1 MTAVTARIAA
11 LLADSKRLTLAAL
24 VAALLAP
31 FGVANTYQINV
42 LVLVL
47 IFVLLAISVDL
58 LLGFTGY
65 LSLAHHGLWGV
76 GAYSS
81 AVFATKL
88 GFPVVPSMIAAMLFT
103 AAVAAAVAVPSF
115 RVRGHYFALVT
126 LAMGELI
133 VLVLNNW
140 VAVTEGPFGF
150 TGIPEPW
157 LPVLGTIDGR
167 LAYYYLTLAVV
178 VAVLAGVLKVLSSP
192 FGLCL
197 RAIREDEDLAEAQGL
212 HLSHYKVTAYA
223 MSGFLAGVAG
233 ALFAHYQSVLGPDNF
248 YITYM
253 AEMLVMVIVGG
264 SGYVAGSIVGPLIF
278 VTLPEVWRAVGELR
292 LVLFGA
298 LLIVMVIWAPD
309 GIVGRTRTW
318 VDRIGGDDAGGTEQ
332 PADPSADARSG
343 GDP

>member
-1 MTAVTARIAA
+1 
-11 LLADSKRLTLAAL
+11 
-24 VAALLAP
+24 
-31 FGVANTYQINV
+31 
-42 LVLVL
+42 
-47 IFVLLAISVDL
+47 
-58 LLGFTGY
+58 
-65 LSLAHHGLWGV
+65 
-76 GAYSS
+76 
-81 AVFATKL
+81 
-88 GFPVVPSMIAAMLFT
+88 
-103 AAVAAAVAVPSF
+103 
-115 RVRGHYFALVT
+115 
-126 LAMGELI
+126 
-133 VLVLNNW
+133 
-140 VAVTEGPFGF
+140 
-150 TGIPEPW
+150 
-157 LPVLGTIDGR
+157 
-167 LAYYYLTLAVV
+167 
-178 VAVLAGVLKVLSSP
+178 VLSSP

-212 HLSHYKVTAYA
+212 DLSHYKVTAYA

-318 VDRIGGDDAGGTEQ
+318 VDRIGGAGDAGSTEQ
-332 PADPSADARSG
+332 PADPSADAGSG